1 MEFSC
6 SSMDPSGLLTIEL
19 LEPPLQ
25 QEQIEPAQ
33 LYRNIRQC
41 ISAEEFEE
49 FASVIGNF
57 NRGLDPQKTIEDVKR
72 LVPDEKLVNQ
82 MTRLVLNAAG

>member
-19 LEPPLQ
+19 LEPPVKT
-25 QEQIEPAQ
+25 ESIDPAQ
-33 LYRNIRQC
+33 LYRLIRQC

-49 FASVIGNF
+49 FAKVIGNF
-57 NRGLDPQKTIEDVKR
+57 NRGSDPKKTIDDVKR
-72 LVPDEKLVNQ
+72 LVPDESLVNQ
-82 MTRLVLNAAG
+82 MTTLVLNAAG